1 MSTSVEVKAKKDLTW
16 LHFGVMVVLM
26 FGVGFIPPIGD
37 ITVVGM
43 KMLGTFLGLL
53 YGWSTCGMF
62 WPSLL
67 GWIAIGFSGIAP
79 MKQMMTK
86 GIALKGIIR
95 PNGEK
100 LITTPINIIV
110 GYFS

>member
-53 YGWSTCGMF
+53 WLEHLRNVLAQFAGLDSHWLQRNSPDETNYDPRLW
-62 WPSLL
+62 
-67 GWIAIGFSGIAP
+67 
-79 MKQMMTK
+79 Q
-86 GIALKGIIR
+86 
-95 PNGEK
+95 
-100 LITTPINIIV
+100 
-110 GYFS
+110 

>member
-43 KMLGTFLGLL
+43 KMLGTFLGL
-53 YGWSTCGMF
+53 YMAG
-62 WPSLL
+62 
-67 GWIAIGFSGIAP
+67 AP
-79 MKQMMTK
+79 AECF
-86 GIALKGIIR
+86 GPVCWAG
-95 PNGEK
+95 
-100 LITTPINIIV
+100 
-110 GYFS
+110 